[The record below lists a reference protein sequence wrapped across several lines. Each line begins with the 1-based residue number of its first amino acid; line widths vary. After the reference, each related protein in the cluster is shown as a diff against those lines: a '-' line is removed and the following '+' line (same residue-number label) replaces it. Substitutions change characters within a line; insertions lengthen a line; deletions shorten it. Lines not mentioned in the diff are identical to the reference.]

1 MHYDIHHEYIRL
13 QMDILFGGAEM
24 KTTTIRMQDKTL
36 KRIDAMAKSFS
47 RSRTWVINQALERY
61 ISHEEWFA
69 HEVKSGL
76 DEMQNGDL
84 ASPEEVSNKL
94 QKWDI
99 NAD

>member
-1 MHYDIHHEYIRL
+1 
-13 QMDILFGGAEM
+13 MDILFGGSEM
-24 KTTTIRMQDKTL
+24 KTTTIRMEDKTL
-36 KRIDAMAKSFS
+36 NRIDSMAKSLS

-61 ISHEEWFA
+61 ISYEEWFA

-76 DEMQNGDL
+76 DEMRNGDL